1 MNIIRVDSQKEKMLT
16 EKFKEDTLS
25 LTSIAPGDYKSIEDL
40 LTHNEY
46 DFMSH
51 QDVKKNIEENFGKSK
66 NSVLGKSRPAKLYA
80 FEFKNEI
87 IICTIESGGVG
98 TKWYWVDSCE
108 DGSRYNKPY
117 LLPSDK
123 KAVSF
128 WPDFCKALKNTL
140 Q

>member
-25 LTSIAPGDYKSIEDL
+25 LTSIAPGDYKSIDQL
-40 LTHNEY
+40 LIKNEY

-51 QDVKKNIEENFGKSK
+51 QDVKKNIEANFGKSK
-66 NSVLGKSRPAKLYA
+66 NSILGKSRTAKLYA
-80 FEFKNEI
+80 FDFKNEI
-87 IICTIESGGVG
+87 ILCTIESGGVG

-123 KAVSF
+123 KVVSF
-128 WPDFCKALKNTL
+128 WPDFCKELKNKI